1 MIASSAKCDI
11 GKSLILFSMPCA
23 LAFALALA
31 LHITVQIQQSHSSSP
46 QSHPKHGFD
55 TVLIGFL
62 MELPEL
68 DEGRT
73 QLIGDAANVTI
84 VDLLRMST
92 IQKR

>member
-1 MIASSAKCDI
+1 MIASPAKWDI
-11 GKSLILFSMPCA
+11 GERLILPS
-23 LAFALALA
+23 ALALA
-31 LHITVQIQQSHSSSP
+31 LHITAQIQQSHSSSP

-73 QLIGDAANVTI
+73 QLIGDATDVSI
-84 VDLLRMST
+84 VEWTSSG
-92 IQKR
+92 

>member
-1 MIASSAKCDI
+1 MLSALC
-11 GKSLILFSMPCA
+11 SLPS
-23 LAFALALA
+23 ALALA
-31 LHITVQIQQSHSSSP
+31 LHITAQIQQSHSSSP

-62 MELPEL
+62 MVLPEL

-73 QLIGDAANVTI
+73 QLIGDATDVSI
-84 VDLLRMST
+84 VDLLRMIT